1 LAGARGVVENDDVAA
16 RAGEA
21 ARGAAPFP
29 FPVRDGGGLTAAL
42 AALVPVV
49 AAAGDAT
56 PADIAGDFTVAVAGT
71 ATVRGTSCLLCAI
84 GAGGACPAGG
94 DAGDGLT
101 VALAVAGAFAAPGA
115 AAAAGSFVP
124 VRTVT
129 LTAAGAGLSAPA
141 AFPRSLPLGG

>member
-1 LAGARGVVENDDVAA
+1 LAGARGVVEDDDVA
-16 RAGEA
+16 AGEA

-56 PADIAGDFTVAVAGT
+56 PADIAGD
-71 ATVRGTSCLLCAI
+71 SI